1 MADQAS
7 ASRDV
12 SPNDLA
18 DALIRMFGRNAAQQ
32 ARDNALSNGQ
42 AGDSAS
48 KQMWLGV
55 AAIVTA
61 KLGRAMQHETGAAGS
76 D

>member
-1 MADQAS
+1 MADRAS
-7 ASRDV
+7 PLRDV

-18 DALIRMFGRNAAQQ
+18 DALIRIFGREAAQQ
-32 ARDNALSNGQ
+32 ARENALSNGQ

-48 KQMWLGV
+48 KKMWLGV

-61 KLGRAMQHETGAAGS
+61 KLGRTPARQTEPQ
-76 D
+76 

>member
-1 MADQAS
+1 MADHAS
-7 ASRDV
+7 AAPGAT
-12 SPNDLA
+12 PNDLA
-18 DALIRMFGRNAAQQ
+18 DALIRMFGRNAAEQ
-32 ARDNALSNGQ
+32 ARENALSNGQ

-61 KLGRAMQHETGAAGS
+61 KLGRGTAHESGPR
-76 D
+76 